1 MDAVFNW
8 FRKYPDKL
16 EEIGFCSVNLSGQSL
31 GNEKFLQEIVDQFR
45 LSKLPA
51 EKFCFEITETAAI
64 LNLNNASQFIKT
76 LKKLGCS
83 FALDDFGSGLSSFA
97 YLKSLPV
104 DYVKID
110 GFFVKDIVNDPV
122 DLAMVK
128 AINDMAHA
136 MGKQT
141 IAEFV
146 EDKEILEKLVALG
159 VDYVQGFGIAK
170 PMPLINEQTR

>member
-1 MDAVFNW
+1 MFSW
-8 FRKYPDKL
+8 FRKYPEQL
-16 EEIGFCSVNLSGQSL
+16 EELEICAVNLSGQSL
-31 GNEKFLQEIVDQFR
+31 GDEKFLREITDQFNN
-45 LSKLPA
+45 SNIPA
-51 EKFCFEITETAAI
+51 EKICFEITETAAI

-76 LKKLGCS
+76 LKRLGCS

-110 GFFVKDIVNDPV
+110 GFFVKDVVSDPV

-136 MGKQT
+136 MGKLT

-146 EDKEILEKLVALG
+146 EDREILAKLVDLG
-159 VDYVQGFGIAK
+159 VDYVQGYGIAQ
-170 PMPLINEQTR
+170 PAPLIHAPSR